1 MKLYGYTR
9 QEAES
14 DDITPSELAEIT
26 LVADAE
32 ELREIAQF
40 LIRAADGMDLHGSQ
54 WQHEHLGD
62 IQKRF
67 EHDPHFV
74 VFNPAA
80 DDFS

>member
-14 DDITPSELAEIT
+14 EDVTPSELAEIT

-40 LIRAADGMDLHGSQ
+40 LIRAADGIDLHGSQ

-62 IQKRF
+62 VHKRF
-67 EHDPHFV
+67 EHGPHFV

-80 DDFS
+80 DDLC

>member
-40 LIRAADGMDLHGSQ
+40 LVRAADGMDLHDSR
-54 WQHEHLGD
+54 WQHEHLAD

>member
-9 QEAES
+9 HEAEP
-14 DDITPSELAEIT
+14 DDVILSELAEIT

-40 LIRAADGMDLHGSQ
+40 LIQAADGIDLHGSQ

-62 IQKRF
+62 VHKRF
-67 EHDPHFV
+67 EHGPHFV

-80 DDFS
+80 DDLC